1 MNAGPAPTRLV
12 GLLAKLERAV
22 LSGLMAAIVILTLA
36 QVIWRYGL
44 ERPLQWSE
52 EVARYCFV
60 WLTFL
65 GAAVLMRQRE
75 GHPAIDVLAL
85 SVGARARHMMEIA
98 SRLVTIV
105 GSLAISV
112 GGFRM
117 VQLQWSQL
125 SPSLEVPMV
134 WIYLSMAL
142 CPLLGVFW
150 IVWCMRYGS
159 VEDAP

>member
-1 MNAGPAPTRLV
+1 MSAAPAPARLIPMLV
-12 GLLAKLERAV
+12 RLERAV

-36 QVIWRYGL
+36 QVFWRYGL

-85 SVGARARHMMEIA
+85 SVGARTRHVMEIA
-98 SRLVTIV
+98 SRLVTIA

-117 VQLQWSQL
+117 VQLQWNQL

-142 CPLLGVFW
+142 GPLLGIFW
-150 IVWCMRYGS
+150 IVWCMRHGS
-159 VEDAP
+159 VEDEP

>member
-1 MNAGPAPTRLV
+1 MTAAPAPTRLV
-12 GLLAKLERAV
+12 DLLARLERAV
-22 LSGLMAAIVILTLA
+22 LSALMAVIVILTLA

-44 ERPLQWSE
+44 ERPIQWSE

-85 SVGARARHMMEIA
+85 SVRPRVRHYMEIA

-125 SPSLEVPMV
+125 SPSLEVPMM

-142 CPLLGVFW
+142 CPLLGIFW
-150 IVWCMRYGS
+150 IVRCMRHGN
-159 VEDAP
+159 VEDEP